1 MIKGNTFHQIG
12 ITLCIL
18 LWIFHLVHSKWH
30 VSNVKITKK
39 NYKVFYWRSKQYWR
53 NKEQRWVFSF
63 LSPYTHKKAE
73 WPQKKKTLGQ
83 KDLERDCCW
92 TFSLAFFLLIW
103 PWRECFYEFRMRTK
117 TSSKTVSRW
126 RWLNPTTTTVLHTY
140 MLRNMMRCFGWFLT
154 GNLLIVRGCEQGHHM
169 QKLCCLA

>member
-1 MIKGNTFHQIG
+1 MTCFKCQNY
-12 ITLCIL
+12 
-18 LWIFHLVHSKWH
+18 KK
-30 VSNVKITKK
+30 KITKFSIEGQSNIGETK
-39 NYKVFYWRSKQYWR
+39 SKDGFFPSLVLTLIKR
-53 NKEQRWVFSF
+53 LNGRR
-63 LSPYTHKKAE
+63 
-73 WPQKKKTLGQ
+73 KKKTLGQ

-140 MLRNMMRCFGWFLT
+140 MLRNMMRCFGWFF
-154 GNLLIVRGCEQGHHM
+154 NWKFAHCQGLNIGTRPHHM
-169 QKLCCLA
+169 QQKLCVCVCACKMS